1 MLGTWERRGSV
12 LKTRK
17 NLCQEVPRTSSA
29 SLRVY
34 VESCISLLSSLALFL
49 NAQNANQRQQVW
61 ITSKAIAAGEII
73 DEKNV
78 KLIQV
83 DLGEVSSNYLD
94 ESIELF
100 GQSSLQ
106 PLSLGTLLK
115 PEHIGFKSNLRNVA
129 LRISN
134 GHLPP
139 SLKMNDFIDVWFS
152 DPITLTSTL
161 IIPKISVVWI
171 DEVDSNFGG
180 VTTVVVAVPEANV
193 PQLVNSA
200 RADGLDL
207 VHREN

>member
-1 MLGTWERRGSV
+1 MIKFKKKVKSSNR
-12 LKTRK
+12 LKLKKSQRIYMTMGIF
-17 NLCQEVPRTSSA
+17 
-29 SLRVY
+29 
-34 VESCISLLSSLALFL
+34 ISLLSSFALFI

-73 DEKNV
+73 DEKNI

-94 ESIELF
+94 ETTELF

>member
-1 MLGTWERRGSV
+1 MIKFKNKVKSSNR
-12 LKTRK
+12 LKLKKSQRIYMTMGI
-17 NLCQEVPRTSSA
+17 
-29 SLRVY
+29 
-34 VESCISLLSSLALFL
+34 CISLLSSLALFL

-61 ITSKAIAAGEII
+61 ITSKEIAAGEII

-94 ESIELF
+94 ETIELF

>member
-1 MLGTWERRGSV
+1 MIKFKKKVKSSNR
-12 LKTRK
+12 LKLKKSQIIYMTMGI
-17 NLCQEVPRTSSA
+17 
-29 SLRVY
+29 
-34 VESCISLLSSLALFL
+34 CISLLSSFALFI

-94 ESIELF
+94 ETTELF

>member
-1 MLGTWERRGSV
+1 MLISMIKFKKKVKSSNR
-12 LKTRK
+12 LKLKKSQRIYMTMGIF
-17 NLCQEVPRTSSA
+17 
-29 SLRVY
+29 
-34 VESCISLLSSLALFL
+34 ISLLSSFALFL
-49 NAQNANQRQQVW
+49 NAENANQRQQVW

-94 ESIELF
+94 ETTELF

>member
-1 MLGTWERRGSV
+1 MIKFKNKVKSSNR
-12 LKTRK
+12 LKLKKSQRIYMTMGI
-17 NLCQEVPRTSSA
+17 
-29 SLRVY
+29 
-34 VESCISLLSSLALFL
+34 CISLLSSLALFL

-94 ESIELF
+94 ETTELF

>member
-1 MLGTWERRGSV
+1 MLISMIKFKKKVKSSNR
-12 LKTRK
+12 LKLKKSQRIYMTMGI
-17 NLCQEVPRTSSA
+17 
-29 SLRVY
+29 
-34 VESCISLLSSLALFL
+34 CISLLSSLALFL
-49 NAQNANQRQQVW
+49 NAENANQRQQVW

-78 KLIQV
+78 KLMQV

-94 ESIELF
+94 ETTELF

>member
-1 MLGTWERRGSV
+1 MIKFKKKVKSSNR
-12 LKTRK
+12 LKLKKSQRIYMTMGI
-17 NLCQEVPRTSSA
+17 
-29 SLRVY
+29 
-34 VESCISLLSSLALFL
+34 CISLLSSFALFI

-94 ESIELF
+94 ETTELF

-106 PLSLGTLLK
+106 LLSLGTLLK

>member
-1 MLGTWERRGSV
+1 MLISMIKFKKKVKSSNR
-12 LKTRK
+12 LKLKKSQRIYMTMGI
-17 NLCQEVPRTSSA
+17 
-29 SLRVY
+29 
-34 VESCISLLSSLALFL
+34 CISLLSSFALFI

-94 ESIELF
+94 ETTELF

>member
-1 MLGTWERRGSV
+1 MIKFKKKIKSSNR
-12 LKTRK
+12 LKLK
-17 NLCQEVPRTSSA
+17 KSQKI
-29 SLRVY
+29 Y
-34 VESCISLLSSLALFL
+34 MIMGFCISLISSFALFL

-61 ITSKAIAAGEII
+61 ITSTAIAAGEVI

-94 ESIELF
+94 ETANMF

-106 PLSLGTLLK
+106 PLSQGTLLK
-115 PEHIGFKSNLRNVA
+115 PEHIGIKSNLRNVA

-152 DPITLTSTL
+152 DP
-161 IIPKISVVWI
+161 
-171 DEVDSNFGG
+171 GC
-180 VTTVVVAVPEANV
+180 
-193 PQLVNSA
+193 
-200 RADGLDL
+200 
-207 VHREN
+207 

>member
-1 MLGTWERRGSV
+1 MIKFKKKVKSSNR
-12 LKTRK
+12 LKLKKSQRIYMTMGI
-17 NLCQEVPRTSSA
+17 
-29 SLRVY
+29 
-34 VESCISLLSSLALFL
+34 CISLLSSLALFL

-94 ESIELF
+94 ETTELF

-180 VTTVVVAVPEANV
+180 VTTVVVAVPEAKV

>member
-1 MLGTWERRGSV
+1 MLISMIKFKKKVKSSNR
-12 LKTRK
+12 LKLKKSQRIYMTMGIF
-17 NLCQEVPRTSSA
+17 
-29 SLRVY
+29 
-34 VESCISLLSSLALFL
+34 ISLLSSFALFI

-94 ESIELF
+94 ETTELF

-106 PLSLGTLLK
+106 SLSLGTLLK

>member
-1 MLGTWERRGSV
+1 MIKFKKKVKSSNR
-12 LKTRK
+12 LKLKKSQRIYM
-17 NLCQEVPRTSSA
+17 A
-29 SLRVY
+29 MGIF
-34 VESCISLLSSLALFL
+34 ISLLSSFALFI

-94 ESIELF
+94 ETTELF

>member
-1 MLGTWERRGSV
+1 MIKFKGRVKSSNR
-12 LKTRK
+12 LKVKKSQKIYMTIGI
-17 NLCQEVPRTSSA
+17 
-29 SLRVY
+29 
-34 VESCISLLSSLALFL
+34 CISLISSIALFM
-49 NAQNANQRQQVW
+49 NAQSANQRQQVW
-61 ITSKAIAAGEII
+61 ITNKSIAAGEII
-73 DEKNV
+73 DIKNV
-78 KLIQV
+78 RLIKV
-83 DLGEVSSNYLD
+83 DLGEVTSNYLND
-94 ESIELF
+94 TTNLI

-106 PLSLGTLLK
+106 PLSPGALLK
-115 PEHIGFKSNLRNVA
+115 PEHIGVKSNLRNVA

-180 VTTVVVAVPEANV
+180 VTTVVVAVPELNV
-193 PQLVNSA
+193 PELVNSA

-207 VHREN
+207 VHRAN

>member
-1 MLGTWERRGSV
+1 MIKFKKKVKSSNR
-12 LKTRK
+12 LKLKKSQRIYMTMGI
-17 NLCQEVPRTSSA
+17 
-29 SLRVY
+29 
-34 VESCISLLSSLALFL
+34 CISLLSSLALFL

-61 ITSKAIAAGEII
+61 ITNKAIAAGEII

-94 ESIELF
+94 ETTELF

>member
-1 MLGTWERRGSV
+1 MIKFKKKVKSSNR
-12 LKTRK
+12 LKLKKSQRIYM
-17 NLCQEVPRTSSA
+17 A
-29 SLRVY
+29 MGI
-34 VESCISLLSSLALFL
+34 CISLLSSFALFI

-94 ESIELF
+94 ETTELF

>member
-1 MLGTWERRGSV
+1 MLISMIKFKKKVKSSNR
-12 LKTRK
+12 LKLKKSQRIYMTMGI
-17 NLCQEVPRTSSA
+17 
-29 SLRVY
+29 
-34 VESCISLLSSLALFL
+34 CISLLSSLALFL
-49 NAQNANQRQQVW
+49 NAENANQRQQVW

-94 ESIELF
+94 ETTELF

>member
-1 MLGTWERRGSV
+1 MIKFKKKVKSSNR
-12 LKTRK
+12 LKLKKSQRIYMTMGI
-17 NLCQEVPRTSSA
+17 
-29 SLRVY
+29 
-34 VESCISLLSSLALFL
+34 CISLLSSFALFI

-94 ESIELF
+94 ETIELF

>member
-1 MLGTWERRGSV
+1 MIKFKKKVKSSNR
-12 LKTRK
+12 LKLKKSQRIYMTMGI
-17 NLCQEVPRTSSA
+17 
-29 SLRVY
+29 
-34 VESCISLLSSLALFL
+34 CISLLSSIALFI

-94 ESIELF
+94 ETTELF

>member
-1 MLGTWERRGSV
+1 MIKFKKKVKSSNR
-12 LKTRK
+12 LKLKKSQRIYMTMGIF
-17 NLCQEVPRTSSA
+17 
-29 SLRVY
+29 
-34 VESCISLLSSLALFL
+34 ISLLSSFALFI

-73 DEKNV
+73 DEKNI

-94 ESIELF
+94 ETTELF

-106 PLSLGTLLK
+106 LLSLGTLLK

>member
-1 MLGTWERRGSV
+1 MIKFKKKEKSSNR
-12 LKTRK
+12 LKLKKSQRIYMTMGI
-17 NLCQEVPRTSSA
+17 
-29 SLRVY
+29 
-34 VESCISLLSSLALFL
+34 CISLISSFALFI

-94 ESIELF
+94 ETTELF

>member
-1 MLGTWERRGSV
+1 MIKFKKKVKSSNR
-12 LKTRK
+12 LKLKKSQRIYMTMGI
-17 NLCQEVPRTSSA
+17 
-29 SLRVY
+29 
-34 VESCISLLSSLALFL
+34 CISLLSSFALFI

-73 DEKNV
+73 DEKNI

-94 ESIELF
+94 ETTELF

-106 PLSLGTLLK
+106 LLSLGTLLK

>member
-1 MLGTWERRGSV
+1 MISLKGKVRSSNRLKLKRSQKIYMTLGV
-12 LKTRK
+12 
-17 NLCQEVPRTSSA
+17 
-29 SLRVY
+29 
-34 VESCISLLSSLALFL
+34 CISLLSSFALFF

-61 ITSKAIAAGEII
+61 ITDKAIAAGEVIN
-73 DEKNV
+73 EKNI

-83 DLGEVSSNYLD
+83 DLGQVSGNYLNNTAD
-94 ESIELF
+94 IF

-106 PLSLGTLLK
+106 PLSPGTLLK
-115 PEHIGFKSNLRNVA
+115 PEHIGSKSNLRNVA

-180 VTTVVVAVPEANV
+180 VTTVVVAVPESNV

>member
-1 MLGTWERRGSV
+1 MIKFKKKVKSSNR
-12 LKTRK
+12 LKLKKSQRIYMTMGI
-17 NLCQEVPRTSSA
+17 
-29 SLRVY
+29 
-34 VESCISLLSSLALFL
+34 CISLLSSFALFI

-61 ITSKAIAAGEII
+61 KTSKAIAAGEII

-94 ESIELF
+94 ETTELF

>member
-1 MLGTWERRGSV
+1 MISFKGKTKPSNR
-12 LKTRK
+12 LKLKRSQK
-17 NLCQEVPRTSSA
+17 IYMISGIV
-29 SLRVY
+29 
-34 VESCISLLSSLALFL
+34 ISLLSSFALFF

-61 ITSKAIAAGEII
+61 ITNQAIAAGELIS
-73 DEKNV
+73 EKNV

-83 DLGEVSSNYLD
+83 DLGEVSTNYLNKTAD
-94 ESIELF
+94 PV

-106 PLSLGTLLK
+106 PLSPGTLLK
-115 PEHIGFKSNLRNVA
+115 PEHIGSKSNLRNVA

-180 VTTVVVAVPEANV
+180 VTTVVVAVPESNV

>member
-1 MLGTWERRGSV
+1 MIKFKKKVKSSNR
-12 LKTRK
+12 LKLKKSQRIYMTMGI
-17 NLCQEVPRTSSA
+17 
-29 SLRVY
+29 
-34 VESCISLLSSLALFL
+34 CISLLSSFALFI

-61 ITSKAIAAGEII
+61 ITSMAIAAGEII

-94 ESIELF
+94 ETTELF

>member
-1 MLGTWERRGSV
+1 MIKFKKKVKSSNR
-12 LKTRK
+12 LKLKKSQRIYMTMGI
-17 NLCQEVPRTSSA
+17 
-29 SLRVY
+29 
-34 VESCISLLSSLALFL
+34 CISLLSSLALFL

-83 DLGEVSSNYLD
+83 DLGEVSSNYLN
-94 ESIELF
+94 ETIELF

>member
-1 MLGTWERRGSV
+1 MIKFKKKVKSSNR
-12 LKTRK
+12 LKLKKSQRIYMTMGIF
-17 NLCQEVPRTSSA
+17 
-29 SLRVY
+29 
-34 VESCISLLSSLALFL
+34 ISLLSSFALFI

-94 ESIELF
+94 ETIELF

>member
-1 MLGTWERRGSV
+1 MIKFRKKVKSSNR
-12 LKTRK
+12 LKLKKSQRIYMTMGI
-17 NLCQEVPRTSSA
+17 
-29 SLRVY
+29 
-34 VESCISLLSSLALFL
+34 CISLLSSFALFI

-94 ESIELF
+94 ETTELF

-106 PLSLGTLLK
+106 LLSLGTLLK

>member
-1 MLGTWERRGSV
+1 MIKFKKKVKSSNR
-12 LKTRK
+12 LKLKKSQRIYMTMGI
-17 NLCQEVPRTSSA
+17 
-29 SLRVY
+29 
-34 VESCISLLSSLALFL
+34 CISLLSSFALFL

-78 KLIQV
+78 KLVQV

-94 ESIELF
+94 ETIDLF

>member
-1 MLGTWERRGSV
+1 MIKFRKKVKSSNR
-12 LKTRK
+12 LKLKKSQRIYMTMGIF
-17 NLCQEVPRTSSA
+17 
-29 SLRVY
+29 
-34 VESCISLLSSLALFL
+34 ISLLSSFALFI

-94 ESIELF
+94 ETTELF

>member
-1 MLGTWERRGSV
+1 MLISMIKFKKKVKSSNR
-12 LKTRK
+12 LKLKKSQRIYM
-17 NLCQEVPRTSSA
+17 A
-29 SLRVY
+29 MGIF
-34 VESCISLLSSLALFL
+34 ISLLSSFALFI

-94 ESIELF
+94 ETTELF

>member
-1 MLGTWERRGSV
+1 MIKFKKKVKSSNR
-12 LKTRK
+12 LKLKKSQRIYMTMGIF
-17 NLCQEVPRTSSA
+17 
-29 SLRVY
+29 
-34 VESCISLLSSLALFL
+34 ISLLSSFALFI

-94 ESIELF
+94 ESTELF

>member
-1 MLGTWERRGSV
+1 MKFKKKV
-12 LKTRK
+12 KAANQLKLKKSQGIDR
-17 NLCQEVPRTSSA
+17 A
-29 SLRVY
+29 MG
-34 VESCISLLSSLALFL
+34 SCISLLSSLALCV

-83 DLGEVSSNYLD
+83 DLGEVSSKYLD
-94 ESIELF
+94 ETIELF

-180 VTTVVVAVPEANV
+180 VTTVVVAVPEAYV

>member
-1 MLGTWERRGSV
+1 MIKFKKKVKSSNR
-12 LKTRK
+12 LKLKKSQRIYMTMGI
-17 NLCQEVPRTSSA
+17 
-29 SLRVY
+29 
-34 VESCISLLSSLALFL
+34 CISLLSSFALFI

>member
-1 MLGTWERRGSV
+1 MIKFKNKVKSSNR
-12 LKTRK
+12 LKLKKSQRIYMTMGI
-17 NLCQEVPRTSSA
+17 
-29 SLRVY
+29 
-34 VESCISLLSSLALFL
+34 CISLLSSFALFL

-94 ESIELF
+94 ETIELF

>member
-1 MLGTWERRGSV
+1 MIKFKKKVKSSNRLN
-12 LKTRK
+12 LKKSQRIYMTMGIF
-17 NLCQEVPRTSSA
+17 
-29 SLRVY
+29 
-34 VESCISLLSSLALFL
+34 ISLLSSFALFI

-94 ESIELF
+94 ETTELF

>member
-1 MLGTWERRGSV
+1 MLISMIKFKKKVKSSNR
-12 LKTRK
+12 LKLKKSQRIYMTMGI
-17 NLCQEVPRTSSA
+17 
-29 SLRVY
+29 
-34 VESCISLLSSLALFL
+34 CISLLSSIALFI

-94 ESIELF
+94 ETTELF

>member
-1 MLGTWERRGSV
+1 MISLKGKVRSSNRLKLKRSQKIYMTLGV
-12 LKTRK
+12 
-17 NLCQEVPRTSSA
+17 
-29 SLRVY
+29 
-34 VESCISLLSSLALFL
+34 CISLLSSFALFF

-61 ITSKAIAAGEII
+61 ITDKAIAAGEVIN
-73 DEKNV
+73 EKNI

-83 DLGEVSSNYLD
+83 DLGQVSGNYLNNTED
-94 ESIELF
+94 IF

-106 PLSLGTLLK
+106 PLSPGTLLK
-115 PEHIGFKSNLRNVA
+115 PEHIGSKSNLRNVA

-180 VTTVVVAVPEANV
+180 VTTVVVAVPESNV